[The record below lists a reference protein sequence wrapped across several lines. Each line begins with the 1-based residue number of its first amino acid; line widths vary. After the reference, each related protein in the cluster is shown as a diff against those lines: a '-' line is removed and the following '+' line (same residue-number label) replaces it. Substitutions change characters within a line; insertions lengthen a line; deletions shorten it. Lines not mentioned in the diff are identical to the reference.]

1 MKQSEINLLTSF
13 VKHCERVLT
22 QSPPPSTRDTKTYN
36 AYRIAR
42 YKELEKVKKIIIEL
56 KNYSHENNDILEDE
70 GCRSD

>member
-42 YKELEKVKKIIIEL
+42 YKELGKVKRIIETWTT
-56 KNYSHENNDILEDE
+56 
-70 GCRSD
+70 

>member
-1 MKQSEINLLTSF
+1 MRNGGRGINNHGKKAMKQSEINLLTSF

-42 YKELEKVKKIIIEL
+42 YKELGKVKRIIETWTT
-56 KNYSHENNDILEDE
+56 
-70 GCRSD
+70 

>member
-1 MKQSEINLLTSF
+1 MKQSELNFLASF

-22 QSPPPSTRDTKTYN
+22 QPPPPSTRDTKTYN

-56 KNYSHENNDILEDE
+56 KN
-70 GCRSD
+70 

>member
-1 MKQSEINLLTSF
+1 MKQSEINLLTIF

-42 YKELEKVKKIIIEL
+42 YKELEKVKRIIETWTT
-56 KNYSHENNDILEDE
+56 
-70 GCRSD
+70 

>member
-42 YKELEKVKKIIIEL
+42 YKELGKVKRIIETW
-56 KNYSHENNDILEDE
+56 IT
-70 GCRSD
+70 

>member
-1 MKQSEINLLTSF
+1 MQRIFVKQSEINLLTSF

-42 YKELEKVKKIIIEL
+42 YKELGKVKRIIAHGQL
-56 KNYSHENNDILEDE
+56 DTGKD
-70 GCRSD
+70 

>member
-1 MKQSEINLLTSF
+1 MRNGGRGINNHGEKAMKQSEINLLTSF

-42 YKELEKVKKIIIEL
+42 YKELGKVKRIIETWTT
-56 KNYSHENNDILEDE
+56 
-70 GCRSD
+70 